1 MREVFLPFRR
11 IRPLVFHRGISTR
24 SGVPCAPHRLFA
36 FLPSFSLC
44 ALQPPF
50 TAAVT
55 SSSAAAARL
64 FDDHGG
70 KESDPSCGCM
80 GSFLGDGEEAR
91 GVGP

>member
-1 MREVFLPFRR
+1 MRELFLPFRQ

-24 SGVPCAPHRLFA
+24 SEVPCAPPQA
-36 FLPSFSLC
+36 ICVLPSFSLC

-64 FDDHGG
+64 FDDHGR
-70 KESDPSCGCM
+70 KESDSSRGCV
-80 GSFLGDGEEAR
+80 GLFLGDGEEAR
-91 GVGP
+91 